1 MAPYT
6 LQSKIYSYYFTLY
19 TAYVRYNL
27 RPTWF
32 PYVQKRVG
40 TKDQNGHQQWL
51 INQTMN
57 SNTRK
62 GERERFIWKNMTSPQ
77 PTVNCIW
84 NKSNPKNRVN
94 IRIGTKWL
102 LPKKS
107 WPTSTLQQ
115 RVVDSEWWAT
125 VWVWWLMNHLVE
137 EHDEMQQSIEGNYKS
152 QW

>member
-1 MAPYT
+1 MKKPWH
-6 LQSKIYSYYFTLY
+6 LIPSYYFTLY

-77 PTVNCIW
+77 PTELNYTKLETLYPYYLPTTNYQTI
-84 NKSNPKNRVN
+84 PKMTIVAMNEHGRGPGIFFYCCHTCLLSIVFEIN
-94 IRIGTKWL
+94 QIQRI
-102 LPKKS
+102 
-107 WPTSTLQQ
+107 
-115 RVVDSEWWAT
+115 E
-125 VWVWWLMNHLVE
+125 
-137 EHDEMQQSIEGNYKS
+137 
-152 QW
+152 